1 MSAVAEIT
9 LRSDKM
15 FTFILE
21 NPLFLEVLEFG
32 IALLA
37 EVIIFCFT
45 LYFERKKATSETV
58 TPNKTILFFN
68 FGVTL
73 VANIIRLGVYI
84 ILQSTANPS

>member
-1 MSAVAEIT
+1 
-9 LRSDKM
+9 M

-32 IALLA
+32 IDLLA